1 MYKVVLD
8 YINQL
13 NELAEENDDFF
24 ESRNKKACIKIRAI
38 ALEKLNE
45 IFANNGWS
53 EEFVTAFAVYC
64 NFFILRGLHL
74 KLKNDFGLEVIYD
87 KNQMDEEDRQYLEF
101 ICRGIFEQDLTC
113 FANALEMN
121 LYYFDIP
128 KLYIYLLNF
137 LEICRATEQ
146 DFQTDEGKETIFD
159 AFLKMELAKREITGD
174 LRELLEPQNLTIEQE
189 KYKGADYSI
198 LLPEIII
205 SSPMRKLSI
214 AAISDLEEL
223 SALSGKKIESFEDII
238 KGFSNVMENGN
249 SDEMNY
255 YFIFANEFVKRTIS
269 AEEIGDTA
277 EYSGKSTELRDDD
290 APICRRAFLNLPV
303 TISEKQYRNLELAKQ
318 IKLNVEKEK
327 LIRQNDK
334 MVEDFSHSIENVI
347 KPSLIAEIANYLR
360 EDEKNRDLYH
370 KVMHIYFN
378 EVITQNECRLL
389 KMVHNISV
397 SKGAIREN
405 ISRAKQKNSTNKISL
420 EKTIYKAINQI
431 SLQLSENA
439 QKARFM
445 FILKKMSQAGIDSI
459 QIDRKLWDSSKET
472 DALYKMY
479 HDKLNL
485 TIELSEELK
494 KLELNEEE
502 LGTSFL
508 YTRIVEILS
517 NALTYG
523 EYGSN
528 QKFYLKIYTENTE
541 EETNYIIV
549 EMINKIGD
557 RSFSAHREGNG
568 LKATEAMLER
578 INFENPEIESFVS
591 TTETEDGLFMTK
603 MYIDADLYL

>member
-1 MYKVVLD
+1 MYKVVHD
-8 YINQL
+8 YIDQL
-13 NELAEENDDFF
+13 NELAKENDDFF
-24 ESRNKKACIKIRAI
+24 EHLDKKACIKIRAI

-45 IFANNGWS
+45 VFADNGWS

-64 NFFILRGLHL
+64 NFFILQGLHL

-101 ICRGIFEQDLTC
+101 ICRGIFEQDSAC
-113 FANALEMN
+113 FANALEMD
-121 LYYFDIP
+121 LYYYDIP

-137 LEICRATEQ
+137 LEICLATEQ
-146 DFQTDEGKETIFD
+146 YFQTDEGREAIFY
-159 AFLKMELAKREITGD
+159 ALLTMELEKGEITGD

-189 KYKGADYSI
+189 KYKKKDYSI

-205 SSPMRKLSI
+205 SSPIRQLSI
-214 AAISDLEEL
+214 AAISDLERL
-223 SALSGKKIESFEDII
+223 SALSGKKIESFEDIL
-238 KGFSNVMENGN
+238 KGFSNVMEKGS
-249 SDEMNY
+249 SDEKIEY
-255 YFIFANEFVKRTIS
+255 RIFTNEFVKRTIS
-269 AEEIGDTA
+269 AEKIGDQA
-277 EYSGKSTELRDDD
+277 EYSGKFTESRDD
-290 APICRRAFLNLPV
+290 APICRREFLNLPV
-303 TISEKQYRNLELAKQ
+303 TISEKQYRNLELARQ
-318 IKLNVEKEK
+318 IKLNFEKEK

-405 ISRAKQKNSTNKISL
+405 ISRAKQKNSTNKISM
-420 EKTIYKAINQI
+420 ERTIYKAINQI

-479 HDKLNL
+479 HDKLNF

-523 EYGSN
+523 EYGGN
-528 QKFYLKIYTENTE
+528 KKFYLKIYTENTE

-549 EMINKIGD
+549 EMINRIGD

-578 INFENPEIESFVS
+578 INFDNPEIESFVS

-603 MYIDADLYL
+603 IYIDADLYL

>member
-13 NELAEENDDFF
+13 NELAEDNDDFF
-24 ESRNKKACIKIRAI
+24 ESSDKKVCIKIRAI

-45 IFANNGWS
+45 IFADNGWS
-53 EEFVTAFAVYC
+53 EEFVTSFAVYC

-101 ICRGIFEQDLTC
+101 ICRGIFEQDLAC
-113 FANALEMN
+113 FFDALEME

-128 KLYIYLLNF
+128 KLYVYLLIF

-146 DFQTDEGKETIFD
+146 NFQTDEDREAIFY
-159 AFLKMELAKREITGD
+159 AFLTMELEKREITGD
-174 LRELLEPQNLTIEQE
+174 LRELLEPHNLTIEQE
-189 KYKGADYSI
+189 KDKDASYSI

-214 AAISDLEEL
+214 AAISDLEQL
-223 SALSGKKIESFEDII
+223 SNLSGKKIESFSDMWEGLSDTKK
-238 KGFSNVMENGN
+238 KGN
-249 SDEMNY
+249 DEMSKY
-255 YFIFANEFVKRTIS
+255 CFFLESFVSRTLS
-269 AEEIGDTA
+269 AKKIGDQA
-277 EYSGKSTELRDDD
+277 EYSGKFTELRDG
-290 APICRRAFLNLPV
+290 APTCRRAFLNLPV
-303 TISEKQYRNLELAKQ
+303 TVSEKQYRNLELAKQ

-389 KMVHNISV
+389 KMVHNVSV

-420 EKTIYKAINQI
+420 ERTIYKAINQI

-459 QIDRKLWDSSKET
+459 QIDQKLWDSSKET

-479 HDKLNL
+479 HDKLNF

-494 KLELNEEE
+494 ELELNEEE

-541 EETNYIIV
+541 DETNYIIV
-549 EMINKIGD
+549 EMINRIGD

-591 TTETEDGLFMTK
+591 TTETEVGLFMTK

>member
-1 MYKVVLD
+1 MYHVVED
-8 YINQL
+8 YIDQL
-13 NELAEENDDFF
+13 NELAEEKGDDFF
-24 ESRNKKACIKIRAI
+24 QYCDKKVCIEARTI

-45 IFANNGWS
+45 IYTDNGWS

-64 NFFILRGLHL
+64 NFFILQGLHL

-87 KNQMDEEDRQYLEF
+87 ENQMDEEDRQYLEY
-101 ICRGIFEQDLTC
+101 IREGIFEQDLIC
-113 FANALEMN
+113 FSNALEME

-128 KLYIYLLNF
+128 KLYIYLLSF
-137 LEICRATEQ
+137 LEICLAPKQ
-146 DFQTDEGKETIFD
+146 DFQAGKSREDILYVLLT
-159 AFLKMELAKREITGD
+159 MELMEREITGD
-174 LRELLEPQNLTIEQE
+174 LRELLEPQNLTVEQE
-189 KYKGADYSI
+189 KNKNADYSI

-205 SSPMRKLSI
+205 SDLPRHLLSV
-214 AAISDLEEL
+214 AISDLESL
-223 SALSGKKIESFEDII
+223 SDLSGKKIESFEDII
-238 KGFSNVMENGN
+238 KGFSNVVKNDD
-249 SDEMNY
+249 SDKMKS

-269 AEEIGDTA
+269 AKKIGDQD
-277 EYSGKSTELRDDD
+277 EYSGKFTEFRDD
-290 APICRRAFLNLPV
+290 APIFRRAFLNLPV
-303 TISEKQYRNLELAKQ
+303 TVSEKQYRNLELARQ
-318 IKLNVEKEK
+318 LKLNDEKEK

-360 EDEKNRDLYH
+360 ENEKNRDLYH

-389 KMVHNISV
+389 KMVHNVSV

-405 ISRAKQKNSTNKISL
+405 ISRAKQKNSTNKISM

-459 QIDRKLWDSSKET
+459 QIDRKLWDSSKEI

-479 HDKLNL
+479 HNKLNF

-494 KLELNEEE
+494 ELELNEEE

-528 QKFYLKIYTENTE
+528 KKFYLKIYTENTE

-549 EMINKIGD
+549 EMINRIGD
-557 RSFSAHREGNG
+557 RSFSAHRDGNG

-578 INFENPEIESFVS
+578 INFDNPEIESFVS

>member
-1 MYKVVLD
+1 MYHVVED
-8 YINQL
+8 YIDQL
-13 NELAEENDDFF
+13 NELAEEKGDDFF
-24 ESRNKKACIKIRAI
+24 QYCDKKVCIEARTI

-45 IFANNGWS
+45 IYTDNGWS

-64 NFFILRGLHL
+64 NFFILQGLHL

-87 KNQMDEEDRQYLEF
+87 ENQMDEEDRQYLEY
-101 ICRGIFEQDLTC
+101 IREGIFEQDLIC
-113 FANALEMN
+113 FSNALEME

-128 KLYIYLLNF
+128 KLYIYLLTF

-146 DFQTDEGKETIFD
+146 DFQTNESREAIYYALFT
-159 AFLKMELAKREITGD
+159 MELEKGEITGD
-174 LRELLEPQNLTIEQE
+174 LRELLEPQNLSIEQE
-189 KYKGADYSI
+189 KYKDADYSI

-214 AAISDLEEL
+214 AAISDLEML
-223 SALSGKKIESFEDII
+223 SNLSGRKIKSFKDIV
-238 KGFSNVMENGN
+238 KGFSNVVKNGN
-249 SDEMNY
+249 SDELNY

-269 AEEIGDTA
+269 AEKIGDTA
-277 EYSGKSTELRDDD
+277 EYSEKFTELRDD

-303 TISEKQYRNLELAKQ
+303 TISEKQYRNLELARQ

-360 EDEKNRDLYH
+360 ENEKNRDLYH

-389 KMVHNISV
+389 KMVHNVSV

-459 QIDRKLWDSSKET
+459 QIDRKLWDSSKEI

-479 HDKLNL
+479 HNKLNF

-494 KLELNEEE
+494 ELELNEEE

-517 NALTYG
+517 NTLTYG
-523 EYGSN
+523 EFGSN
-528 QKFYLKIYTENTE
+528 KKFYLKIYTENTE
-541 EETNYIIV
+541 EETNYIII
-549 EMINKIGD
+549 EMINRIGD
-557 RSFSAHREGNG
+557 RSFSAHRDGNG

-578 INFENPEIESFVS
+578 INFDNPEIESFVS

>member
-1 MYKVVLD
+1 MYHVVED
-8 YINQL
+8 YIDQL
-13 NELAEENDDFF
+13 NELAEEKGDDFF
-24 ESRNKKACIKIRAI
+24 QYCNKKVCIEARTI

-45 IFANNGWS
+45 IYTDNGWS

-64 NFFILRGLHL
+64 NFFILQGLHL

-87 KNQMDEEDRQYLEF
+87 ENQMDEEDRQYLEY
-101 ICRGIFEQDLTC
+101 IREGIFEQDLIC
-113 FANALEMN
+113 FSNALEME

-128 KLYIYLLNF
+128 KLYIYLLSF
-137 LEICRATEQ
+137 LEICLATKQ
-146 DFQTDEGKETIFD
+146 DFQAGKSREDILYALLT
-159 AFLKMELAKREITGD
+159 MELMEREITGD
-174 LRELLEPQNLTIEQE
+174 LRELLEPQNLTVEQE
-189 KYKGADYSI
+189 KNKNADYSI

-205 SSPMRKLSI
+205 SDLPRHLLL
-214 AAISDLEEL
+214 AAISDLESL
-223 SALSGKKIESFEDII
+223 SDLSGKKIESFEDII
-238 KGFSNVMENGN
+238 KGFSNIVKNDD
-249 SDEMNY
+249 SDKMKS

-269 AEEIGDTA
+269 AKKIGDQD
-277 EYSGKSTELRDDD
+277 EYSGKFTELRDD
-290 APICRRAFLNLPV
+290 APICRKAFLNLPV
-303 TISEKQYRNLELAKQ
+303 TVSEKQYRNLELARQ
-318 IKLNVEKEK
+318 LKLNDEKEK

-360 EDEKNRDLYH
+360 ENEKNRDLYH

-389 KMVHNISV
+389 KMVHNVSV

-405 ISRAKQKNSTNKISL
+405 ISRAKQKNSTNKISM

-459 QIDRKLWDSSKET
+459 QIDRKLWDSSKEI

-479 HDKLNL
+479 HNKLNF

-494 KLELNEEE
+494 ELELNEEE

-528 QKFYLKIYTENTE
+528 KKFYLKIYTENTE

-549 EMINKIGD
+549 EMINRIGD
-557 RSFSAHREGNG
+557 RSFSAHRDGNG

-578 INFENPEIESFVS
+578 INFDNPEIESFVS

>member
-24 ESRNKKACIKIRAI
+24 ESCNKKACIKIRAI

-101 ICRGIFEQDLTC
+101 ICRGIFEQDLAC
-113 FANALEMN
+113 FANALEMD

-128 KLYIYLLNF
+128 KLYIYLLSF
-137 LEICRATEQ
+137 LAICWAPKQ
-146 DFQTDEGKETIFD
+146 DFQTDEGREAILYALRT
-159 AFLKMELAKREITGD
+159 MELEKGEITGD

-189 KYKGADYSI
+189 EYKNADYSI

-205 SSPMRKLSI
+205 SDLPRHLLL
-214 AAISDLEEL
+214 AAISDLERL
-223 SALSGKKIESFEDII
+223 SDLSGKKIESFEDII
-238 KGFSNVMENGN
+238 KGFSNIVENDDSDKMN
-249 SDEMNY
+249 S
-255 YFIFANEFVKRTIS
+255 YFIFANEFVKRTIR
-269 AEEIGDTA
+269 AKKIGDQD
-277 EYSGKSTELRDDD
+277 EYSRKFTELRDD

-303 TISEKQYRNLELAKQ
+303 TVSERQYRNLALARQ
-318 IKLNVEKEK
+318 IKLNDEKKK

-389 KMVHNISV
+389 KMVHNVSV

-420 EKTIYKAINQI
+420 ERTIYKAINQI

-459 QIDRKLWDSSKET
+459 QIDQKLWDSSKET

-479 HDKLNL
+479 HDKLNF

-494 KLELNEEE
+494 ELELNEEE

-541 EETNYIIV
+541 DETNYIIV
-549 EMINKIGD
+549 EMINRIGD

>member
-1 MYKVVLD
+1 MYHVVED
-8 YINQL
+8 YIDQL
-13 NELAEENDDFF
+13 NELAEEKGDDFF
-24 ESRNKKACIKIRAI
+24 QYCDKKVCIEARTI
-38 ALEKLNE
+38 ALEKLNK
-45 IFANNGWS
+45 IFADNGWS

-64 NFFILRGLHL
+64 NFFILQGLHL

-87 KNQMDEEDRQYLEF
+87 KNQMDEEDRQYLEY
-101 ICRGIFEQDLTC
+101 IREGIFEQDLIC
-113 FANALEMN
+113 FSNALEMK

-128 KLYIYLLNF
+128 KLYIYLLTF

-146 DFQTDEGKETIFD
+146 DFQTNESREAIYYALFT
-159 AFLKMELAKREITGD
+159 MELEKGEITGD
-174 LRELLEPQNLTIEQE
+174 LRELLEPQNLSIEQE
-189 KYKGADYSI
+189 KYKDADYSI

-214 AAISDLEEL
+214 AAISDLEML
-223 SALSGKKIESFEDII
+223 SNLSGRKIKSFKDIV
-238 KGFSNVMENGN
+238 KGFSNVVKNGN
-249 SDEMNY
+249 SDELNY

-269 AEEIGDTA
+269 AEKIGDTA
-277 EYSGKSTELRDDD
+277 EYSEKFTELRDD

-303 TISEKQYRNLELAKQ
+303 TISEKQYRNLELARQ

-360 EDEKNRDLYH
+360 ENEKNRDLYH

-389 KMVHNISV
+389 KMVHNVSV

-459 QIDRKLWDSSKET
+459 QIDRKLWDSSKEI

-479 HDKLNL
+479 HNKLNF

-494 KLELNEEE
+494 ELELNEEE

-517 NALTYG
+517 NTLTYG
-523 EYGSN
+523 EFGSN
-528 QKFYLKIYTENTE
+528 KKFYLKIYTENTE
-541 EETNYIIV
+541 EETNYIII
-549 EMINKIGD
+549 EMINRIGD
-557 RSFSAHREGNG
+557 RSFSAHRDGNG

-578 INFENPEIESFVS
+578 INFDNPEIESFVS

>member
-1 MYKVVLD
+1 MYHVVED
-8 YINQL
+8 YIDQL
-13 NELAEENDDFF
+13 NELAEEKGDDFF
-24 ESRNKKACIKIRAI
+24 QYCDKKVCIEARTI
-38 ALEKLNE
+38 ALEKLNK
-45 IFANNGWS
+45 IFADNGWS

-64 NFFILRGLHL
+64 NFFILQGLHL

-87 KNQMDEEDRQYLEF
+87 KNQMDEEDRQYLEY
-101 ICRGIFEQDLTC
+101 IREGIFEQDLIC
-113 FANALEMN
+113 FSNALEMK

-128 KLYIYLLNF
+128 KLYIYLLTF

-146 DFQTDEGKETIFD
+146 DFQTNESREAIYYALFT
-159 AFLKMELAKREITGD
+159 MELEKGEITGD
-174 LRELLEPQNLTIEQE
+174 LRELLEPQNLSIEQE
-189 KYKGADYSI
+189 KYKDADYSI

-214 AAISDLEEL
+214 AAISDLEML
-223 SALSGKKIESFEDII
+223 SNLSGRKIKSFKDIV
-238 KGFSNVMENGN
+238 KGFSNVVKNGN
-249 SDEMNY
+249 SDELNY

-269 AEEIGDTA
+269 AEKIGDTA
-277 EYSGKSTELRDDD
+277 EYSEKFTELRDD

-303 TISEKQYRNLELAKQ
+303 TISEKQYRNLELARQ

-360 EDEKNRDLYH
+360 ENEKNRDLYH

-389 KMVHNISV
+389 KMVHNVSV

-405 ISRAKQKNSTNKISL
+405 ISRAKQKNSTNKISM

-459 QIDRKLWDSSKET
+459 QIDRKLWDSSKEI

-479 HDKLNL
+479 HNKLNF

-494 KLELNEEE
+494 ELELNEEE

-517 NALTYG
+517 NTLTYG
-523 EYGSN
+523 EFGSN
-528 QKFYLKIYTENTE
+528 KKFYLKIYTENTE
-541 EETNYIIV
+541 EETNYIII
-549 EMINKIGD
+549 EMINRIGD
-557 RSFSAHREGNG
+557 RSFSAHRDGNG

-578 INFENPEIESFVS
+578 INFDNPEIESFVS

>member
-113 FANALEMN
+113 FANALEMD

-128 KLYIYLLNF
+128 KLYIYLLSF
-137 LEICRATEQ
+137 LEICQATEQ
-146 DFQTDEGKETIFD
+146 DFQTDEGREDIFYALLTI
-159 AFLKMELAKREITGD
+159 ELEKGEITGD
-174 LRELLEPQNLTIEQE
+174 LRALLEPQNLSIEQE
-189 KYKGADYSI
+189 KRKDADYSI

-214 AAISDLEEL
+214 AAISDLEQLSNLSGRKIKCFSDMWKGLSDTKKKGNDKMSKYCFYLESFVNRTL
-223 SALSGKKIESFEDII
+223 SAKKI
-238 KGFSNVMENGN
+238 
-249 SDEMNY
+249 
-255 YFIFANEFVKRTIS
+255 
-269 AEEIGDTA
+269 GDQA